1 MIKEFLNTTYNRRFI
16 ILWGTFLFALLIP
29 KQNTL
34 LEGNFLRLL
43 SAFLILMAGVNILI
57 KRHKSLRWIIVIAL
71 FSWGFELIS
80 IQFLPQVF
88 SLISSIS
95 FLLFY
100 ALVIYELIKE
110 ILGSKDVSFNTIA
123 AAFSIYYII
132 ALLFAVIFTIV
143 ETNFPGS
150 FNGLDPNLDL
160 YSQLEYF
167 AFISIT
173 TIGYGDITPNME
185 FTQRLS
191 LILGLIGN
199 FYSTVIVAII
209 LSRYLLKYNKD
220 K

>member
-29 KQNTL
+29 KHNTL
-34 LEGNFLRLL
+34 LEGNYLRLL
-43 SAFLILMAGVNILI
+43 SAFFILMAGVNILI

-150 FNGLDPNLDL
+150 FNGLDTNLDL

-167 AFISIT
+167 SFISIT